1 MKNMQPKQSY
11 NLRTLFPWI
20 LLLILS
26 IGVISCETDDP
37 FEDPAAN
44 REPYLGVWQVS
55 ESGGMLGNQSYSVE
69 ITAGNQ
75 LDEIIIEGLYNESQ
89 SRVVALITG
98 LSLSIPSQSSAGI
111 TYEGSGQAN
120 ANFLQIRIN
129 YTADDGAGPDN
140 VEAILSP

>member
-1 MKNMQPKQSY
+1 MQKKFSH
-11 NLRTLFPWI
+11 NIKSLFPW
-20 LLLILS
+20 LLLLVFS

-44 REPYLGVWQVS
+44 RARYLGTWQVS
-55 ESGGMLGNQSYSVE
+55 ESGGMLGNQAYSLE
-69 ITAGNQ
+69 ITEGDQ

-89 SRVVALITG
+89 SRVVALVSG
-98 LSLSIPSQSSAGI
+98 LSLTIPNQSSAGL